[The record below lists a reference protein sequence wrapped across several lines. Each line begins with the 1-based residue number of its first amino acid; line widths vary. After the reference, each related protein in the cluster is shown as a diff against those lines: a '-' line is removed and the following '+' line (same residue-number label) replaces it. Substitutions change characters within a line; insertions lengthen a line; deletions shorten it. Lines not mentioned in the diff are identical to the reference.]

1 MKRVVIL
8 LLLILLFISGCQ
20 NENNVSVLRQT
31 PINGD
36 LLNKM
41 YYENEYSAF
50 FYSNMTDCL
59 IKNNINEYSL
69 SWLITL
75 SDLLCFQLSEE
86 VDKAMMNAHNE
97 SMPEK
102 LNVGSNKKLIELLN
116 SLKVNR
122 YKNRSIENLEKVEFI
137 KILMGYYDNE
147 LGLFKVD
154 DDNTEMIQTTNI
166 ILQIFDLLEEIPNE
180 VLGKTVDSHKV
191 MLSDE
196 DFFDMEETNIKKNLV
211 DSGIIILDSLIILDK
226 YSPDNLNVFIVEKK
240 EWILYWQQA
249 ANEILLNN
257 NINPIMLNHM
267 LNSLYKVSS
276 YIELEYRINEEYYTR
291 ISVTNLKE
299 LFFTDLQ
306 AFYKSILVYE
316 NFGFELAEE
325 IEKLIA
331 LNMNYWIYEDQPH
344 LNIKE
349 LYFGIKIAEEI
360 GFKFNADKILFAL
373 RNYYDTENL
382 ETLYYLMLINE
393 EFNMMDSKKEF
404 FAMKSKRFFDDN
416 QIWAD
421 VLLSDMYYISE
432 ILLKADYEDD
442 NLPHQIKELLMDIK
456 ITAIESDKE
465 LYIYVKLARIYDLN
479 IDKEKLA
486 TKIDEFFLEGKSFFH
501 DSRYKKVNLF
511 STYRMI
517 YLKSMYSLK
526 IDQKEL
532 SSIHSFIES
541 LATNYGGYFMT
552 STYGNNY
559 FKNFS
564 TNFSFESCYYGY
576 EIVDLIRNM

>member
-1 MKRVVIL
+1 M
-8 LLLILLFISGCQ
+8 
-20 NENNVSVLRQT
+20 
-31 PINGD
+31 
-36 LLNKM
+36 
-41 YYENEYSAF
+41 
-50 FYSNMTDCL
+50 
-59 IKNNINEYSL
+59 NINEKALKSFILIFVVLVIIYWTEL
-69 SWLITL
+69 S
-75 SDLLCFQLSEE
+75 
-86 VDKAMMNAHNE
+86 
-97 SMPEK
+97 
-102 LNVGSNKKLIELLN
+102 GKKF
-116 SLKVNR
+116 
-122 YKNRSIENLEKVEFI
+122 RSTAEFKTAKEFI
-137 KILMGYYDNE
+137 QALNGEIEINNQISKPVEEKSKKKAEKKGQGFSAIAGMQELKDTIKLDVIDALNE
-147 LGLFKVD
+147 KERYAEYGL
-154 DDNTEMIQTTNI
+154 T
-166 ILQIFDLLEEIPNE
+166 IPNGM
-180 VLGKTVDSHKV
+180 LLYGPPGCGKT
-191 MLSDE
+191 
-196 DFFDMEETNIKKNLV
+196 FFA
-211 DSGIIILDSLIILDK
+211 
-226 YSPDNLNVFIVEKK
+226 EK
-240 EWILYWQQA
+240 
-249 ANEILLNN
+249 
-257 NINPIMLNHM
+257 M
-267 LNSLYKVSS
+267 
-276 YIELEYRINEEYYTR
+276 
-291 ISVTNLKE
+291 
-299 LFFTDLQ
+299 
-306 AFYKSILVYE
+306 
-316 NFGFELAEE
+316 
-325 IEKLIA
+325 
-331 LNMNYWIYEDQPH
+331 
-344 LNIKE
+344 
-349 LYFGIKIAEEI
+349 AEEI